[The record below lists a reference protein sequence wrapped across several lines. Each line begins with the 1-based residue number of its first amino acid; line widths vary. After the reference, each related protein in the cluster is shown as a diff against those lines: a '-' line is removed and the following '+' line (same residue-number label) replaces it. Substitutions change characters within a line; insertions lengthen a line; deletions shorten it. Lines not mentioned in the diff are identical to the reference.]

1 MAVAHRR
8 DRLED
13 LTDRAGKDRTRPMTA
28 DLGIGA
34 GIEQAAGPAG
44 RRRKEAAPSLLR

>member
-1 MAVAHRR
+1 MAHRL

-34 GIEQAAGPAG
+34 GIEQAAGTCRATH
-44 RRRKEAAPSLLR
+44 KEVAPSLLR